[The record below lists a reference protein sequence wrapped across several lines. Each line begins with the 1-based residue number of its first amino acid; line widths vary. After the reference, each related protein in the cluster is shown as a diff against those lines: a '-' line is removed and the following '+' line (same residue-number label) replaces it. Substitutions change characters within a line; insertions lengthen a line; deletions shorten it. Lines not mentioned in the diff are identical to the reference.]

1 LEYLKNRVGIS
12 LRVEFI
18 DRYKEK
24 RDVLSQDWTNF
35 LQKTNSI
42 PIMIPNTLSDV
53 TEFLN
58 EMELNFIILSGGDNI
73 GDFPERDKTEYE
85 IINYAIKNN
94 IAILG
99 VCRGM
104 QILNNFFGGSVITT
118 SNQNHVGKPHPIDFT
133 SSKFPELIEKKSLQ
147 VNSFHNNIIKKEGLG
162 DNLETFALSKIDD
175 TVEGYF
181 HTNLPIIGIM
191 WHPERSNH
199 IELES
204 FLIKIIQN
212 KTTWCK

>member
-94 IAILG
+94 ITILG

-104 QILNNFFGGSVITT
+104 QILNSFFGGSVITT
-118 SNQNHVGKPHPIDFT
+118 SDQTHVGKPHFIDFI
-133 SSKFPELIEKKSLQ
+133 SSKFLGLLEKKSLQ
-147 VNSFHNNIIKKEGLG
+147 VNSFHNNIIKKEYLG
-162 DNLETFALSKIDD
+162 DNLETFALSKTDN

-181 HTNLPIIGIM
+181 HTNLPIIGVM
-191 WHPERSNH
+191 WHPERSNNM
-199 IELES
+199 ELES
-204 FLIKIIQN
+204 FWIKIIQN